1 MHMSTETTSTVTD
14 LELKLETLEE
24 ITIIVDSILSTN
36 PPSIEAM
43 NTQLRRIAEHGE
55 LVFGVVVDLV
65 CERIG
70 RRIGS
75 PDHPSLRNNQ
85 AYLSLVRFRNK

>member
-1 MHMSTETTSTVTD
+1 MSTETTMTVTD
-14 LELKLETLEE
+14 LDLKLETLEE
-24 ITIIVDSILSTN
+24 ITIIVDSILSAN
-36 PPSIEAM
+36 PPSNEAV

-65 CERIG
+65 RERIG

-75 PDHPSLRNNQ
+75 PDHPSLKDNR
-85 AYLSLVRFRNK
+85 AYHALVRFRTK